1 MNKFGI
7 YTKKVR
13 SAFYLFCALFV
24 LIATELGYIYSMQ
37 IHHEQLLDKKLAFV
51 KLSGLPDLAISTEA
65 SYVRH
70 RSLST
75 IFSIYK
81 DDGGLLEYFPSTYT
95 ISHSHILQVNAAGE
109 KNEK

>member
-1 MNKFGI
+1 MNKHQS

-13 SAFYLFCALFV
+13 TALYVFCTLFV
-24 LIATELGYIYSMQ
+24 LIAAQLGFIYFKQ
-37 IHHEQLLDKKLAFV
+37 AHHEQVLEKKLAFV
-51 KLSGLPDLAISTEA
+51 ELCGLPDLAISTEA

-75 IFSIYK
+75 VFSIYK
-81 DDGGLLEYFPSTYT
+81 DDGDLLEYFPSTFA
-95 ISHSHILQVNAAGE
+95 ISHSHTLHVNAAGN